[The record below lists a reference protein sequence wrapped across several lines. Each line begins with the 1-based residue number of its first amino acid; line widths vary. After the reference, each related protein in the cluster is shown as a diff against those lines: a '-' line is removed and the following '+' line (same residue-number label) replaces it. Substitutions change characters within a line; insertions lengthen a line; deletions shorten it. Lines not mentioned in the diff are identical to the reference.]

1 MSERPFPIFAGAV
14 VAAPDG
20 RILCQLRDDKPGIIC
35 PGCWSPTPGG
45 QVEPNEHPRDAIVRE
60 LFEEFE
66 ARVANLSELIT
77 LTETEKN
84 IRGVYHAFSADL
96 DMPVSEVRCHE
107 GQRVDFFD
115 PKEAMK
121 LPQHPV
127 SRKILYEFLRKI
139 NRV

>member
-1 MSERPFPIFAGAV
+1 MSVQPFPVFAGAV

-45 QVEPNEHPRDAIVRE
+45 QVESNEHPRDAIVRE
-60 LFEEFE
+60 LLEEFE

-77 LTETEKN
+77 ITETEQN

-96 DMPVSEVRCHE
+96 DMPMGDIRCHE
-107 GQRVDFFD
+107 GQRVDFFT
-115 PKEAMK
+115 PEEAMK

-127 SRKILYEFLRKI
+127 SRKILGEFLRKV